1 MEKHLKKHGN
11 GINASVKRKGSSY
24 LFQTTPK
31 ILTHITKSL
40 DDFLEISDIRNLVQL
55 FVEEENKLFNRRIT
69 KFVKVFEQHK
79 LQDLRN
85 HMLITEPLSSEIK
98 AL

>member
-1 MEKHLKKHGN
+1 M
-11 GINASVKRKGSSY
+11 
-24 LFQTTPK
+24 
-31 ILTHITKSL
+31 THITKSL

-69 KFVKVFEQHK
+69 ESPKVSKAHK

-85 HMLITEPLSSEIK
+85 HMLITEPLSSELHFIYLSDTEK
-98 AL
+98 LQHVTC

>member
-1 MEKHLKKHGN
+1 MQR
-11 GINASVKRKGSSY
+11 I
-24 LFQTTPK
+24 F
-31 ILTHITKSL
+31 THITKSL
-40 DDFLEISDIRNLVQL
+40 YDFLEISDIPDLVQL
-55 FVEEENKLFNRRIT
+55 FVEEENKLFNGRIT